1 MHLSNLKSVLND
13 INDIERGRTI
23 DLNKAKDSIDKD
35 MQALEERARLLSKRY
50 NSTGCTQLALRSSHT
65 RMNVLISPEEE
76 RDKGRKYDQ
85 STRDELYSVYGIS
98 IPTLAHTIYQMET
111 TMRFAEA
118 SQRHL
123 MKQQQQQQQI

>member
-1 MHLSNLKSVLND
+1 MHLSNLKSVL
-13 INDIERGRTI
+13 NDIERGRTI

-98 IPTLAHTIYQMET
+98 IPTLAPTIYQMET
-111 TMRFAEA
+111 TMRCAEA
-118 SQRHL
+118 SQRLAWRAKTSHNHML
-123 MKQQQQQQQI
+123 